1 MKILQNSDFTD
12 FRTFITPGLTG
23 QGVTVKLRPP
33 IFRKEIENEKK
44 CANFKG
50 NFGLL
55 REMLV

>member
-1 MKILQNSDFTD
+1 MIWALINVVIAL
-12 FRTFITPGLTG
+12 R

-44 CANFKG
+44 CANLKG

>member
-1 MKILQNSDFTD
+1 MNRGRVGKRLEDE
-12 FRTFITPGLTG
+12 R
-23 QGVTVKLRPP
+23 QGVTVMIRPP

>member
-1 MKILQNSDFTD
+1 MKMSMVIEAL
-12 FRTFITPGLTG
+12 G

-50 NFGLL
+50 DFGLL